1 MVARMVGVAV
11 EGDDD
16 VWWCMTWGCCGFGG
30 VASGES
36 RVMGSE
42 GEDISRNSISRIKFN
57 KWEELAEKLM
67 RWTTEYGTQSLV
79 RR

>member
-16 VWWCMTWGCCGFGG
+16 VWWCMTMVVAAGG
-30 VASGES
+30 GGGEWR
-36 RVMGSE
+36 RVE